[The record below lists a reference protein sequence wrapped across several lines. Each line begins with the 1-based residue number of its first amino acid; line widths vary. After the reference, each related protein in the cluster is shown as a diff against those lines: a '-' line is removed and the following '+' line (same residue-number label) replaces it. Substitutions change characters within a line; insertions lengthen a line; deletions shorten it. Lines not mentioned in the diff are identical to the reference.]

1 MRHWDTDGLMALE
14 LDVDVE
20 VRGGAPFSTILS
32 VKQKWPFCRKNKLS
46 YIEKKKEKKKIKI
59 LLISVNIGGPSSI

>member
-20 VRGGAPFSTILS
+20 VRGGAPFSTILL
-32 VKQKWPFCRKNKLS
+32 VKQKCPFCRENKLS
-46 YIEKKKEKKKIKI
+46 YIEKKKEKKKDKNRTVFF
-59 LLISVNIGGPSSI
+59 SFQ